1 MTWVVA
7 QLGARMHYAVP
18 RVLHEAGCLER
29 LYTDI
34 YADNALLRPLHRLP
48 GYSLPPSMRRLL
60 GRVDARIPRER
71 VVSYPLFG
79 LMYYARRVLAAD
91 SETMGTVHLSAGATF
106 GKRVVRDGF
115 GGARAVY
122 TFNTAALEILTIA
135 RERGLFSVLEQ
146 TIAPRALEEDLLAEE
161 RARFPEWESQ
171 HQRGGVADETAK
183 REVDEWALADMILC
197 GSQFVQ
203 DGIARCGGPVE
214 RCVVVPYGIDA
225 SFPTPVPRPH
235 SGPLRVLTVGQVCLR
250 KGAPYALEAAE
261 MLKGIAEL
269 RWVGQVTLQTK
280 AHQRLAKTIQLTGTV
295 PRTEI
300 GAHYEWADVIFLPS
314 VCEGSALVTY
324 EALSRGLPVVTT
336 PHAGSVVRDGVDGFI
351 VSVGD
356 AAAMAA
362 RLRQIHEDRTLL
374 ARLSAGAMESAR
386 EVSLPAYRERLLRVL
401 GLR

>member
-1 MTWVVA
+1 MA
-7 QLGARMHYAVP
+7 
-18 RVLHEAGCLER
+18 
-29 LYTDI
+29 TD
-34 YADNALLRPLHRLP
+34 P
-48 GYSLPPSMRRLL
+48 
-60 GRVDARIPRER
+60 
-71 VVSYPLFG
+71 
-79 LMYYARRVLAAD
+79 
-91 SETMGTVHLSAGATF
+91 ETMSAVHLSAGVTF

-122 TFNTAALEILTIA
+122 TFNTAALEILTTA

-146 TIAPRALEEDLLAEE
+146 TIAPRAFEESLLAEE
-161 RARFPEWESQ
+161 RARFPDWESQ
-171 HQRGGVADETAK
+171 QLPGGTADETAK

-197 GSQFVQ
+197 GSQFVR
-203 DGIARCGGPVE
+203 DCIARCGGPVE
-214 RCVVVPYGIDA
+214 RCVVVPYGVDV
-225 SFPTPVPRPH
+225 SFPTPAQSAH

-250 KGAPYALEAAE
+250 KGAPYALEAAQ

-269 RWVGQVTLQTK
+269 RWVGQVTLSTK
-280 AHQRLAKTIQLTGTV
+280 AHERLAKAIQLTGTV

-300 GAHYEWADVIFLPS
+300 VAHYEWADVIFLPS

-356 AAAMAA
+356 TTAMAA

-386 EVSLPAYRERLLRVL
+386 EVALPAYRERLLRAL